1 MDYADLDPGD
11 AYLMDSVDNTGLAM
25 GLVDSVDNTGL
36 AMDLVDS
43 VDNTDLAMDLV
54 DSVDNTGLVD
64 WDMAGDDKAHKALVV
79 HIPSII

>member
-36 AMDLVDS
+36 
-43 VDNTDLAMDLV
+43 
-54 DSVDNTGLVD
+54 VD

>member
-11 AYLMDSVDNTGLAM
+11 AYLMDSVDNTG
-25 GLVDSVDNTGL
+25 
-36 AMDLVDS
+36 
-43 VDNTDLAMDLV
+43 LAMDLV